1 MADAKDLVQIV
12 YRALDS
18 KKGENIKI
26 IDISNV
32 SVVADYFIIANGSNQ
47 NQVQALV
54 DQVQEELYRAGYEPK
69 QIEGYR
75 TGSWILMDYGDIIVH
90 VFSKEDRLFYDLERI
105 WRDGREMELT
115 ELIE

>member
-69 QIEGYR
+69 QIQ
-75 TGSWILMDYGDIIVH
+75 
-90 VFSKEDRLFYDLERI
+90 
-105 WRDGREMELT
+105 
-115 ELIE
+115 

>member
-54 DQVQEELYRAGYEPK
+54 DQVQEELYRVGYEPK

-105 WRDGREMELT
+105 WRDGREMEIT